1 MKCIIDVGSCESD
14 LQMEHGPFCHPSMDP
29 DHDDDDDGFP
39 SPVKR
44 PNTCGSIHKGKTRDC
59 MSPTLRSKGHS
70 SGNKSEKV
78 HKLEGL
84 HLDLF
89 NSVKCM

>member
-1 MKCIIDVGSCESD
+1 MG
-14 LQMEHGPFCHPSMDP
+14 HGTFRHPSMDP
-29 DHDDDDDGFP
+29 DDDDDDDGGS
-39 SPVKR
+39 SPVKETQHN
-44 PNTCGSIHKGKTRDC
+44 PYTSDC